1 MEPRLFNSKQ
11 AAKYL
16 CISEKSLWNLTNA
29 GEICAVRM
37 RRLVRY
43 EPADLDEFIQRS
55 KTKISKNN
63 LT

>member
-1 MEPRLFNSKQ
+1 MEPRLLNCKQ

-43 EPADLDEFIQRS
+43 DPGDLDAFIEKS
-55 KTKISKNN
+55 KTGIS
-63 LT
+63 